1 MSNSIFPDLETAKGM
16 AFSEIAKA
24 INGFIADSK
33 KNNALVSRQEIESLQ
48 SLVEVLS
55 SKAPVLTPHPGPR
68 PVEPQPPRPPRYPYD
83 LSLGWPDYKITLSPE
98 QETYSQNYPKYC
110 SEYEARKKA
119 WRTNTLSPWE
129 EAANKYNQ
137 VLNSTEHRIIKGIRK
152 EIDRL
157 FLSGGRWSTTRMV
170 NWEILPP
177 GDGPVDEE
185 SVANLFAGKSSNAF
199 IPERL
204 IAAVKL
210 SPVEIVSGR
219 SEFNDYLCFR
229 FSNNN
234 KVLLESPY
242 EGNAAY
248 VLRGDWETLSK
259 KTKWEL
265 LNIYSDFCERIIHGL
280 SGNWKHEIKRSLG
293 LYS

>member
-1 MSNSIFPDLETAKGM
+1 MSYPNLLDLETAKGM

-24 INGFIADSK
+24 INGFIVDAK
-33 KNNALVSRQEIESLQ
+33 KNNASVCREEIEAL
-48 SLVEVLS
+48 LELLYD
-55 SKAPVLTPHPGPR
+55 KAPQVPPHPGPK
-68 PVEPQPPRPPRYPYD
+68 PVELPPPPDSKWSEPD
-83 LSLGWPDYKITLSPE
+83 LWLKHEIDK
-98 QETYSQNYPKYC
+98 QEWTKSVYLPWQDATHQNYQALK
-110 SEYEARKKA
+110 
-119 WRTNTLSPWE
+119 L
-129 EAANKYNQ
+129 
-137 VLNSTEHRIIKGIRK
+137 TEHRIIKGIRSD
-152 EIDRL
+152 IDDL
-157 FLSGGRWSTTRMV
+157 LPTGRWPTTRMV

-177 GDGPVDEE
+177 GDWPVDRV

-204 IAAVKL
+204 IAVVKL

-229 FSNNN
+229 FRDNN

-259 KTKWEL
+259 KPKWEL
-265 LNIYSDFCERIIHGL
+265 LNIYSDFCERIIHGP